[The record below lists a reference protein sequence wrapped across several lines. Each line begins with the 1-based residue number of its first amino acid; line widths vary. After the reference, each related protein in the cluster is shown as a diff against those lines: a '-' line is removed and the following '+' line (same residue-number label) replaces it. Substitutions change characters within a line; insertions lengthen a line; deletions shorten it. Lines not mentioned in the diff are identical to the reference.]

1 VTKLGEYVRNNSE
14 NLLFNQ
20 RVFIILNITFIAAF
34 VLYLTRKI
42 LKPIHSLTSSI
53 SEGNRETLN
62 VIGQNKGNNDDELS
76 ILKEFINSIRN
87 HIKNIKNQNKV
98 IKELEKANEELKYKD
113 QLKNEF
119 INVAAHEIK
128 TPIQPIMALAEV
140 IQQEG
145 INNIEKNKQLLDIIF
160 RNSKRLMQVS
170 EDILDVARIE
180 SGSFF

>member
-1 VTKLGEYVRNNSE
+1 MTKLREYVRNNSE

-34 VLYLTRKI
+34 ATLPFTRRI
-42 LKPIHSLTSSI
+42 LKPLLSLTSSI
-53 SEGNRETLN
+53 SEVNRETLN
-62 VIGQNKGNNDDELS
+62 VIGQSKGNNDDELS
-76 ILKEFINSIRN
+76 ILKEFINSIKN

-98 IKELEKANEELKYKD
+98 IKELEKAKEELKYKD

-128 TPIQPIMALAEV
+128 TPIQPIIALAKV

-160 RNSKRLMQVS
+160 KKFKTTYAN
-170 EDILDVARIE
+170 
-180 SGSFF
+180 F